1 MARFASTFPRYEE
14 MVVEVYRS
22 ASRNTLPR
30 ARLEAAARGTKL
42 YAKLKAIDLD
52 AERADL
58 FNNFSA
64 QEPQHQLSYVA
75 PMSAAHQ
82 IPDRDQIPVLIV
94 VALPKELAAIQAA
107 MPRYS
112 RIGVAGDPNLY
123 AIGEFADPDENLA
136 PRGVL
141 VCQSGMGNSNA
152 ATTAADALRSFPNIE
167 HIIMCGIA
175 GGCPIRMHQTS
186 MSG

>member
-1 MARFASTFPRYEE
+1 
-14 MVVEVYRS
+14 
-22 ASRNTLPR
+22 
-30 ARLEAAARGTKL
+30 
-42 YAKLKAIDLD
+42 
-52 AERADL
+52 
-58 FNNFSA
+58 
-64 QEPQHQLSYVA
+64 
-75 PMSAAHQ
+75 
-82 IPDRDQIPVLIV
+82 
-94 VALPKELAAIQAA
+94 

-175 GGCPIRMHQTS
+175 GGCPNAPDEHVRLGDIVFSNDAGIIEYDFVKETEKGSTVRSSPQKPSSRMLSVVGSLQADEILGRRPWEAGSMQSSPHRKSLLALTTLPIFFTMRTETKSIIRT
-186 MSG
+186 GRNGRAAPRL

>member
-1 MARFASTFPRYEE
+1 M
-14 MVVEVYRS
+14 
-22 ASRNTLPR
+22 
-30 ARLEAAARGTKL
+30 G
-42 YAKLKAIDLD
+42 
-52 AERADL
+52 
-58 FNNFSA
+58 
-64 QEPQHQLSYVA
+64 
-75 PMSAAHQ
+75 AAHQ

-141 VCQSGMGNSNA
+141 VCQSGMEATALPRRLPMPSDRFLISNILSCA
-152 ATTAADALRSFPNIE
+152 A
-167 HIIMCGIA
+167 
-175 GGCPIRMHQTS
+175 
-186 MSG
+186 